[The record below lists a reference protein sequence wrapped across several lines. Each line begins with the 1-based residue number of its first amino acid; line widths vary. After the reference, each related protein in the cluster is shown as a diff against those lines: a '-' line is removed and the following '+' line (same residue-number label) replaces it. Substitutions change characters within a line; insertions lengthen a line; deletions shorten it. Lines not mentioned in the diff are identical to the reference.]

1 MLLPLLHVFS
11 KDQEKRKR
19 ESRKM
24 ISMTRPQVFFFNGTL
39 MASEWLRVRLL
50 GFFVI
55 GPSGEPV
62 KLG

>member
-1 MLLPLLHVFS
+1 
-11 KDQEKRKR
+11 
-19 ESRKM
+19 M